1 LALNRRP
8 SHGYARQLSDEHR
21 PRRPLIGVA
30 VHDPKRQVPP
40 TIDALQNYLSIASC
54 VVGAVE
60 PQRFGGYEI
69 DHQRKLD
76 LAHMGSS
83 LGFAPSKTLST

>member
-1 LALNRRP
+1 
-8 SHGYARQLSDEHR
+8 
-21 PRRPLIGVA
+21 
-30 VHDPKRQVPP
+30 
-40 TIDALQNYLSIASC
+40 LQNDHSIASC

>member
-1 LALNRRP
+1 M
-8 SHGYARQLSDEHR
+8 
-21 PRRPLIGVA
+21 IGAA
-30 VHDPKRQVPP
+30 VHDPSGVPP
-40 TIDALQNYLSIASC
+40 TIDALQNDHSIASC